1 MNLFEIERDGFNDR
15 FDFNAYLT
23 ESYEALSDRDLYI
36 ISGITEY
43 TRDEFEDAL
52 TAEGWEIVEESG
64 AISKIR
70 HQYTEENEAEAYLSF
85 DDEHGLFFLYTDQ
98 RKTTEIEN
106 GIEPFLKH
114 APNVHYLYL
123 SPRILSETRERI
135 VENESGAKVTE
146 FVAKRTKRT
155 EIPAEFGESLN
166 RTVNYY
172 GEDGLERLR
181 LWERELGVLP
191 HIMQFEIP
199 GTIKFRIDKN
209 GVFKLQ
215 SGSLTALFEYVEE
228 CIQQSLEI
236 ADAYRESQFR
246 MLRVS
251 DNFDIP
257 SSKPA
262 VIELRNEIDYHEIED
277 VIDDLEEDD
286 YLVIDQF
293 SEEGSLFFSGKVYDD
308 THNLFFNLRANQDE
322 IRIFPR
328 EEQDI
333 GSFYQFFEFVQ
344 TAVDERAKLTS
355 VDA

>member
-23 ESYEALSDRDLYI
+23 ESYENLSDRDLYI

-43 TRDEFEDAL
+43 SRDEFEQVL
-52 TAEGWEIVEESG
+52 GEEGWETSQDFG
-64 AISKIR
+64 AISRIR
-70 HQYTEENEAEAYLSF
+70 RQYSEEKSAEAYLSF

-98 RKTTEIEN
+98 RKTEEIEN
-106 GIEPFLKH
+106 GIEPFLNRTQK
-114 APNVHYLYL
+114 VHYLYL

-135 VENESGAKVTE
+135 VESEPGAKVTE

-155 EIPAEFGESLN
+155 EIPAEFGEALD

-181 LWERELGVLP
+181 MWERELGVLP

-236 ADAYRESQFR
+236 ADAYRESRFR

-251 DNFDIP
+251 DSFNVP

-262 VIELRNEIDYHEIED
+262 VIQLRNEIDYHEIED

-286 YLVIDQF
+286 YLVIDRF
-293 SEEGSLFFSGKVYDD
+293 SEEGSLFFSGKVYDS
-308 THNLFFNLRANQDE
+308 THNIFFNVRANQDE
-322 IRIFPR
+322 IRIFPK
-328 EEQDI
+328 EERDI

-355 VDA
+355 LDA